1 MRSLTSSISSKV
13 ATMQIRP
20 IPSRLKTSVL
30 TVIKTENCQIK
41 LEVANLKI
49 TSISSMQHSNVTA
62 FILSNIKVSI
72 FNTVVLSEMVRS
84 INMTTPLEQNNRQFH
99 FTRMDNQLALGPK
112 KLTPPL
118 ATLKP
123 LQIHQFR
130 LIILS

>member
-49 TSISSMQHSNVTA
+49 TSISSMQHSNVTV

-72 FNTVVLSEMVRS
+72 FNTVVLSEMVRF

-99 FTRMDNQLALGPK
+99 FTRMDNHLALGPK

-118 ATLKP
+118 TTLKP

-130 LIILS
+130 LITLS